1 MNDEFYVSLIGEV
14 FDGYTECVFRDA
26 PIYIKHFSIR
36 DQRYI
41 QKYYE
46 KHKNLAVNRGVETE
60 EQILKRLKEDDI
72 WSEADDVKID
82 SLSFEIKN
90 LKATQKNLFIPS
102 QREKMQKDI
111 NEKQREIITLESKR
125 KEVVGRTAE
134 DYASSR
140 AAEEML
146 RYFIYEDPELK
157 NLKFSQEE
165 FDDIEDYELLNINTQ
180 QMEIS
185 NRLSEENLQRA
196 VLRPFFSMY
205 LSLCENVNGFYGKS
219 VTMLSAY
226 QLKTVMFGRMF
237 YNIFQYT
244 DNIPENIKDDPEKLL
259 SFSEAQRNKDSGKKF
274 IKDDAD
280 ATAIFGATKE
290 DMESLS
296 SDSGGKAVSLSEELK
311 KAGGKLNMEQMIKL
325 SGR

>member
-72 WSEADDVKID
+72 WSESDDLKID
-82 SLSFEIKN
+82 GLSFEIKN

-111 NEKQREIITLESKR
+111 NEKQREIIKLESKR

-259 SFSEAQRNKDSGKKF
+259 SFLRPKEIKTVTKNSSKMTLMLLRYSVLRKK
-274 IKDDAD
+274 IWNR
-280 ATAIFGATKE
+280 
-290 DMESLS
+290 SLLILVVKRFLYQKS
-296 SDSGGKAVSLSEELK
+296 LK
-311 KAGGKLNMEQMIKL
+311 KLVVN
-325 SGR
+325 